1 MIKKISKNCVIF
13 LKVWHKDPY
22 EQINKDDNFNNDH
35 FLLLSAIITF
45 KIKSSLFSVV

>member
-22 EQINKDDNFNNDH
+22 EQINKDDNKN
-35 FLLLSAIITF
+35 AISQERMH
-45 KIKSSLFSVV
+45 K